1 LSLSFKLYAVSLKGL
16 EKMLGRVINSTMK
29 TPFNRF
35 ARTLPLL
42 KSGTLE
48 VRLARS
54 EEDIKAAQQL
64 RYEVFYEECGA
75 KPDADMA
82 LSKRDTSPI
91 DDFCDVLLVIDHA
104 HNKIV
109 GTYRFMLR
117 EAALEY
123 GDHYTA
129 LEFDI
134 SKLLAY
140 PGQIMELSRSCV
152 QKNYR
157 TRPTMQL
164 LWRGIGAY
172 TQQNQVSL
180 FFGCGSFM
188 GTDVS
193 KYRQA
198 LAYLYHFH
206 LAPPNL
212 RAQALPKAYQEM
224 NLIPKDKLDTKLAM
238 RQLPPLIKAYL
249 RVGGF
254 VGEGAFIDD
263 KFNTLDVCIIVKRET
278 LTERYSQKYTPNS
291 DGSL

>member
-1 LSLSFKLYAVSLKGL
+1 
-16 EKMLGRVINSTMK
+16 MK

-42 KSGTLE
+42 RSGNLE

-54 EEDIKAAQQL
+54 EEDIKAAQML

-75 KPDADMA
+75 QPDETMA
-82 LSKRDTSPI
+82 LLKRDISPI

-117 EAALEY
+117 EAALEH
-123 GDHYTA
+123 GGHYTA

-134 SKLLAY
+134 SKLLTY

-152 QKNYR
+152 HKNYR
-157 TRPTMQL
+157 TKPTMQL

-172 TQQNQVSL
+172 TQLNEVAL
-180 FFGCGSFM
+180 FFGCGSFI
-188 GTDVS
+188 GTDVA

-206 LAPPNL
+206 LAPPEL
-212 RAQALPKAYQEM
+212 RSFALPIHYQDM
-224 NLIPKDKLDTKLAM
+224 NLIPKDQIDPKVAM

-254 VGEGAFIDD
+254 VGEGAFIDHN
-263 KFNTLDVCIIVKRET
+263 FNSLDVCIIVKRET
-278 LTERYSQKYTPNS
+278 VAMRYSQRYYPTI
-291 DGSL
+291 DEAM

>member
-1 LSLSFKLYAVSLKGL
+1 
-16 EKMLGRVINSTMK
+16 MINSIMK
-29 TPFNRF
+29 KPFNRF

-42 KSGTLE
+42 RAGNLE

-54 EEDIKAAQQL
+54 EEDIKAAQML

-75 KPDADMA
+75 QPDEAMA
-82 LSKRDTSPI
+82 LSKQDISPI

-117 EAALEY
+117 EAALEH
-123 GDHYTA
+123 GEHYTA

-134 SKLLAY
+134 SKLLTY

-152 QKNYR
+152 HKNYR
-157 TRPTMQL
+157 TKPTMQL

-172 TQQNQVSL
+172 THLNEVAL
-180 FFGCGSFM
+180 FFGCASFK
-188 GTDVS
+188 GTDIS

-198 LAYLYHFH
+198 FSYLHHFH
-206 LAPPNL
+206 LAPPEL
-212 RAQALPKAYQEM
+212 RTKALPSHYQDM
-224 NLIPKDKLDTKLAM
+224 NLIPKDEVDPKQAM
-238 RQLPPLIKAYL
+238 RQLPPLLKAYL

-254 VGEGAFIDD
+254 IGEGAFIDHN
-263 KFNTLDVCIIVKRET
+263 FNTTDVCIIVKRDT
-278 LTERYSQKYTPNS
+278 VGERYVQRYVDTSHR
-291 DGSL
+291 DGVL